1 MYLLKKFSAVLVSM
15 WVSIPAWGGI
25 YAKPWNK
32 FQLSGSQSISAT
44 GRIAAVSRSS
54 NAMEVFWTGADGSVQ
69 DRYFYDGA
77 GWKGF
82 TLAGAGSASTAGG
95 IAVVS
100 RSSNT
105 MEVFWTGPDGSVQ
118 DRYFY
123 DGVGWKGFTLA
134 SAGSASASG
143 GITAIARSFNTMEV
157 FWKGPDGSVQ
167 DRYFY
172 DGAGWKGFTLAG
184 AGSASTTG
192 GITALSRDPR
202 CMGVWWIGPDGHVQD
217 ANWNNGGG
225 CERSSSPNAWH
236 QWQLAP
242 AGSASTTSTIA
253 AVSRSSNTIEL
264 VWIAPDGHMQD
275 ASWYPNSDWSQ
286 STLPHAPVASADRS
300 GGIAALSRYA
310 TTMELWWSGANESV
324 QDSYWYAPSTSRYP
338 HLTSFP
344 ADYRW
349 LVLKCTLSDNRDV
362 PEHLDSLIN
371 NFLTPQGAGVGNIT
385 DYYSD
390 VSYGAVSFA
399 GTQVYGWY
407 PAPFNGTEPGFA
419 GANNRYNRVQA
430 CADAIPASDAATI
443 NFSSY
448 WGIIMVT
455 NHLQDGG
462 ACYDGQS
469 TLQIQGV
476 SYSLACVVFDP
487 ASMFTAFAAHEVG
500 HGLGLPHSFD
510 NMSKSCGGAPG
521 EYCDPWDIMSAL
533 ATYQFDSAAYPSAG
547 PGLNVP
553 NLLHLG
559 WIPDGRIVT
568 YNIGDPETT
577 FTLSALSHP
586 AGIAPLTVKIPDFP
600 FLFTAEYR
608 QRDGWDAGIPM
619 NAVIVHVYI
628 ANANPYSFL
637 FDTATFNGSIAAGQT
652 LTLGNFKIHV
662 NSTGGTDGTA
672 DITIGPA

>member
-105 MEVFWTGPDGSVQ
+105 MEVFWIGPDGSVQ

-275 ASWYPNSDWSQ
+275 ASWYPNSDWISVHTPACASGKRRPFRWHCRAFAVCNDHGTMVVGSQ
-286 STLPHAPVASADRS
+286 RV
-300 GGIAALSRYA
+300 
-310 TTMELWWSGANESV
+310 
-324 QDSYWYAPSTSRYP
+324 
-338 HLTSFP
+338 
-344 ADYRW
+344 
-349 LVLKCTLSDNRDV
+349 
-362 PEHLDSLIN
+362 
-371 NFLTPQGAGVGNIT
+371 GAG
-385 DYYSD
+385 
-390 VSYGAVSFA
+390 
-399 GTQVYGWY
+399 
-407 PAPFNGTEPGFA
+407 
-419 GANNRYNRVQA
+419 
-430 CADAIPASDAATI
+430 
-443 NFSSY
+443 
-448 WGIIMVT
+448 
-455 NHLQDGG
+455 
-462 ACYDGQS
+462 
-469 TLQIQGV
+469 
-476 SYSLACVVFDP
+476 
-487 ASMFTAFAAHEVG
+487 
-500 HGLGLPHSFD
+500 
-510 NMSKSCGGAPG
+510 
-521 EYCDPWDIMSAL
+521 
-533 ATYQFDSAAYPSAG
+533 
-547 PGLNVP
+547 
-553 NLLHLG
+553 
-559 WIPDGRIVT
+559 
-568 YNIGDPETT
+568 
-577 FTLSALSHP
+577 
-586 AGIAPLTVKIPDFP
+586 
-600 FLFTAEYR
+600 
-608 QRDGWDAGIPM
+608 
-619 NAVIVHVYI
+619 
-628 ANANPYSFL
+628 
-637 FDTATFNGSIAAGQT
+637 
-652 LTLGNFKIHV
+652 
-662 NSTGGTDGTA
+662 
-672 DITIGPA
+672 